1 MAAQRLVPALLVILL
16 LGACGPA
23 SPPSLSTV
31 DPGPHAMS
39 LQGRDF
45 QLVVPPGYDP
55 QHPAGLVVGLHG
67 YTSNAADLDSY
78 FGLSAEAARRG
89 LLVALPEGTKDSG
102 GDQFW
107 NATGACCDFDNSG
120 VDDSGYLSGL
130 IDLVTKS
137 YAVDPGRVYVVGHS
151 NGGFMALRLA
161 CEHAD
166 QVAGIMSLAGA
177 QNLDESACRP
187 SQPVSVL
194 QVHGTQDETISFTGT
209 RGYPSATDTAS
220 EWADLDQCSG
230 KAAAAD
236 PRDLDSAGGAE
247 TRVTAWTS
255 CRGGA
260 GVELWAIEDGGH
272 VPALADDFAEQVLDW
287 LEAHAR

>member
-1 MAAQRLVPALLVILL
+1 MAAQRLVPALLAVLL
-16 LGACGPA
+16 LGACTPA
-23 SPPSLSTV
+23 SAPSAGTTA
-31 DPGPHAMS
+31 PGPTTMS
-39 LQGRDF
+39 LRGRDF

-55 QHPAGLVVGLHG
+55 QRPTGLVLGLHG

-89 LLVALPEGTKDSG
+89 LLVALPEGTKNSG

-107 NATGACCDFDNSG
+107 NATSACCDFDSSG
-120 VDDSGYLSGL
+120 VDDSGYLSSL
-130 IDLVTKS
+130 IELVTQS
-137 YAVDPGRVYVVGHS
+137 YSVDPSRVFVVGHS

-166 QVAGIMSLAGA
+166 LVAGIISLAGA

-187 SQPVSVL
+187 SRPVSVL
-194 QVHGTQDETISFTGT
+194 QVHGTQDETISFGGSG
-209 RGYPSATDTAS
+209 GYPSAQKTIRQ
-220 EWADLDQCSG
+220 WADLDRCSG
-230 KAAAAD
+230 KTAGD
-236 PRDLDSAGGAE
+236 PRDLDVAGGAE

-272 VPALADDFAEQVLDW
+272 VPALADDFAQQVLDW